1 MKVALHVIIFWLYI
15 YLWLAVPG
23 IFVGW
28 LLHRYWRSA
37 LAVGVSAE
45 AFTLLAVLYQVLLD
59 GLEEI
64 VGLLV
69 ELHFFLFVPIL
80 LAISIG
86 YYGSRY
92 IGKTTARTRDS
103 SAAPN

>member
-15 YLWLAVPG
+15 YLWLALPG

-37 LAVGVSAE
+37 LAVGVAAE
-45 AFTLLAVLYQVLLD
+45 AFTLLAVLSDTLQEGFD
-59 GLEEI
+59 EI
-64 VGLLV
+64 IFRAV
-69 ELHFFLFVPIL
+69 ELQFFLFVPIL
-80 LAISIG
+80 LAISTG

-103 SAAPN
+103 NAAPN